1 MLRVFILVVLFSVG
15 GNNGFTQLLDS
26 AGLSMLTAFTSIEEA
41 LKTPEDVLKL
51 NLKKQKLKEIPLEV
65 YQFPYLQVLNL
76 SKNKLRY
83 IPKEIGELE
92 LLQDLNLG
100 KNQIETLP
108 AEIGKLKHLRALRIG
123 QNELIELPS
132 EIGQLKELR
141 FLDLWSNNLR
151 ELPEEISQLKNLR
164 KIDMRVIQFNDV
176 KQKYMRE
183 LIPWAKIH
191 FSQSCNC
198 D

>member
-1 MLRVFILVVLFSVG
+1 MFRILILVLFLTA
-15 GNNGFTQLLDS
+15 NIDRLYCQLLDS

-51 NLKKQKLKEIPLEV
+51 NLKKQKLKEIPPEV

-76 SKNKLRY
+76 SKNKIRY
-83 IPKEIGELE
+83 IPKEIGKLE

-108 AEIGKLKHLRALRIG
+108 AEIGELKHLRALRMG
-123 QNELIELPS
+123 QNELIELPP

-151 ELPEEISQLKNLR
+151 ELPEEISQLKKLR

-176 KQKYMRE
+176 KQKYMQE

-191 FSQSCNC
+191 FSTSCNC